1 MKPRSFLVATD
12 FSANA
17 RRAALRAGLL
27 GRALGVRKAVL
38 LHAAPRFQLSREKQS
53 RANLALHRELRRL
66 ADELESETGL
76 RFEPRLA
83 RGAIVDE
90 LARAAERVDLVVVG
104 AHGAHPVRDFAIGSI
119 AERLLRKSRRPVLVV
134 KGRPGAAYR
143 NVLVPVDFSA
153 DSKAA
158 ARLASQIAPR
168 AALHLLH
175 AFEAPFEGKLRYAGV
190 DDDSIRH
197 YREQARQKARVDMTA
212 LIASAGIAQAR
223 ITRSIVH
230 GYAPA
235 WIDRAARGF
244 GANLVVIGKHGQSAV
259 EDLLLGSVT
268 LHTLSSVGC
277 DVLVVPAGSRRT
289 GRARR

>member
-1 MKPRSFLVATD
+1 MKLRSFLVATD

-27 GRALGVRKAVL
+27 GRTLGVRKAVL
-38 LHAAPRFQLSREKQS
+38 LHAAPRFELSREKQS

-66 ADELESETGL
+66 ADDLESVTGL

-83 RGAIVDE
+83 RGAIVGE

-134 KGRPGAAYR
+134 KGRLGGAYR

-153 DSKAA
+153 DSRSA
-158 ARLASQIAPR
+158 ARLAARIAPKSE
-168 AALHLLH
+168 LHLLH
-175 AFEAPFEGKLRYAGV
+175 AFEAPFEGKLSYAGV
-190 DDDSIRH
+190 DGASIRR
-197 YREQARQKARVDMTA
+197 YREQARRQAGADMTA
-212 LIASAGIAQAR
+212 LIAAAGIVPAR

-235 WIDRAARGF
+235 LIARAAREF
-244 GANLVVIGKHGQSAV
+244 GASLVVIGKHGQSAV

-268 LHTLSSVGC
+268 LHALSSVGC
-277 DVLVVPAGSRRT
+277 DVLVVPPGLQRT
-289 GRARR
+289 GRRRR

>member
-1 MKPRSFLVATD
+1 MKLRSFLVATD

-17 RRAALRAGLL
+17 HRAALRAGAL

-38 LHAAPRFQLSREKQS
+38 LHAAPRFELSRERQS

-66 ADELESETGL
+66 ADELESVTGL

-83 RGAIVDE
+83 RGAIIGE

-134 KGRPGAAYR
+134 KGSPGVAYR
-143 NVLVPVDFSA
+143 RVLVPVDFSA
-153 DSKAA
+153 DSRAA
-158 ARLASQIAPR
+158 AGLAARIAPKS
-168 AALHLLH
+168 ALHLLH

-190 DDDSIRH
+190 DDLSIRR
-197 YREQARQKARVDMTA
+197 YREQARRRAVADLRA
-212 LIASAGIAQAR
+212 LIAAEGIVPAR
-223 ITRSIVH
+223 TSRSIVH
-230 GYAPA
+230 GYAPRLIA
-235 WIDRAARGF
+235 RAARES
-244 GANLVVIGKHGQSAV
+244 GADLLVIGKHGQSAV

-268 LHTLSSVGC
+268 LHALSSVDC
-277 DVLVVPAGSRRT
+277 DVLVVPPGSQRAGRKRR
-289 GRARR
+289 

>member
-27 GRALGVRKAVL
+27 GRTLGVRKAVL

-53 RANLALHRELRRL
+53 RANLSLHRELRRL
-66 ADELESETGL
+66 ADELERETGL
-76 RFEPRLA
+76 SFEPRLA
-83 RGAIVDE
+83 RGAIVVE

-134 KGRPGAAYR
+134 KGRPGGTYR
-143 NVLVPVDFSA
+143 NVLVPIDFSA
-153 DSKAA
+153 DSRAA
-158 ARLASQIAPR
+158 ASLAAQIAPK

-175 AFEAPFEGKLRYAGV
+175 AFEAPFEGKLRFAGV
-190 DDDSIRH
+190 DDGSIRR
-197 YREQARQKARVDMTA
+197 YREQARKRARADMA
-212 LIASAGIAQAR
+212 VLIEAAGIGRAR
-223 ITRSIVH
+223 IARDIAH

-235 WIDRAARGF
+235 LIARTARQF

-268 LHTLSSVGC
+268 LHTLSSVSC
-277 DVLVVPAGSRRT
+277 DVLVVPPGSRRT
-289 GRARR
+289 ARTRR